1 MQQTTRSHPN
11 RPDPRTN
18 ELVERAAR
26 QAIRDEKPKPDLLKD
41 GFPFSPGLWNIV
53 VEPLE
58 PRKMSDGGI
67 EVVDLSQQAEGFQM
81 TIGRVLKA
89 GPQSMHGK
97 TSSGIDL
104 SNFLEGVTTREQL
117 IGLFVIYQLH
127 TGQTMTLRRTGQK
140 IIVMKVTDLLG
151 VTEEPDA
158 WKFYI

>member
-1 MQQTTRSHPN
+1 MQQPTRSQSP

-26 QAIRDEKPKPDLLKD
+26 TAIRESKPKPDLLKD
-41 GFPFSPGLWNIV
+41 GIPFRPGLWNIV

-58 PRKMSDGGI
+58 PKKVSDGGI
-67 EVVDLSQQAEGFQM
+67 ELVDVSQQAEEIQM

-89 GPQSMHGK
+89 GPESMKGK

-117 IGLFVIYQLH
+117 VGLNVVYQLH
-127 TGQTMTLRRTGQK
+127 TGQQMTLRRTGQRV
-140 IIVMKVTDLLG
+140 IVMKVTDLLG
-151 VTEEPDA
+151 VADDPDA